1 MRIICSIVVL
11 VLLIAALDASAQSAP
26 TLTPVRGGVFRFQ
39 DGRQNG
45 VVFVTPDAL
54 LVVDPL
60 GVSAGRWLRGELET
74 RFPGRTIAYLVY
86 TSEVFERIAGASAF
100 PKITP
105 VAHRSFNTELLK
117 SRLLPVSLAALDVNR
132 DGQLQSEEWTGADA
146 APLLNTVDANKD
158 GSVTPREVRR
168 IVPLPDRA
176 FRDRLAITV
185 GGIEV
190 EIVNPG
196 SAFATPALFFHD
208 ERVLYVGGH
217 PAFAAEG
224 FGFGVARAHEMVEWF
239 RGISQLKFDTVIAG
253 SGEPITRDE
262 FDTVRRYVEDLTRT
276 AINGYVRGWSTERTA
291 AAAPMPQ
298 YSGSRVDARRS
309 MVIGEFFDSA
319 RVSRIEI
326 QGAAFAR
333 AIRPNGAYCEGYD
346 PCGIPERIIGGSGA
360 LRMTKSTIG
369 FVVEAAFAEQYISQ
383 REGALEDEAFAQ
395 LSARGSLLF
404 RVGRTRPSSFSID
417 LLAGPTFVFYDT
429 VGVTRVKQAVAPRGG
444 RHPFTERKTDM
455 AGTVGI
461 NVVEPFSRVVSLYL
475 PMRVTWLGAPSG
487 GERRPD
493 RLDVQAGVGFGIRL
507 KQSIR

>member
-1 MRIICSIVVL
+1 MRIILSIVVF
-11 VLLIAALDASAQSAP
+11 VSLIAPHDVAAQSAP
-26 TLTPVRGGVFRFQ
+26 TLTPVRGRVFRFQ
-39 DGRQNG
+39 DGPQNG

-86 TSEVFERIAGASAF
+86 TSDVFERIAGASAF
-100 PKITP
+100 PKIP
-105 VAHRSFNTELLK
+105 PIAHRAFNTELLN

-132 DGQLQSEEWTGADA
+132 DGTLQPDEWTGTDA
-146 APLLNTVDANKD
+146 APLLNAADANKD
-158 GSVTPREVRR
+158 RSVTPREVRN

-196 SAFATPALFFHD
+196 SAFATPALFFRD

-224 FGFGVARAHEMVEWF
+224 FGFGAARVDEMAEWF
-239 RGISQLKFDTVIAG
+239 RGISQLKFDTVITG
-253 SGEPITRDE
+253 SGEPMTRDE
-262 FDTVRRYVEDLTRT
+262 FDMVRRYGEDLTRT
-276 AINGYVRGWSTERTA
+276 AINGYDRGWSRERTA

-298 YSGSRVDARRS
+298 YSGRRVDARRS
-309 MVIGEFFDSA
+309 AVIGNVFDSA

-333 AIRPNGAYCEGYD
+333 AMRPSRAYCEGYN

-369 FVVEAAFAEQYISQ
+369 FVLEAAFAEQYISQ
-383 REGALEDEAFAQ
+383 REGVLEDEAFAQ
-395 LSARGSLLF
+395 RASRGSLLF

-417 LLAGPTFVFYDT
+417 LLMGPTFVFYDT
-429 VGVTRVKQAVAPRGG
+429 VGLTRVKQAVAPRGG
-444 RHPFTERKTDM
+444 RHPFTERTTNM
-455 AGTVGI
+455 VGTVGI
-461 NVVEPFSRVVSLYL
+461 DVIAPFSRAVSLYL
-475 PMRVTWLGAPSG
+475 PVRATWLGAPSSV
-487 GERRPD
+487 ERRPD